1 MVQHKKDSFWGKF
14 WAKNGPCRP
23 PRGPPCNESTQ
34 NCCLFG
40 VPSQWEQFFWIS
52 FRPKNSIFD
61 PKKGH
66 FGQSGCKAA
75 RRAAERPPTRKP
87 KVSRVTSGYGGDM
100 IPSSR
105 VRLSPKKGGY
115 MAGCSVKINWFLG
128 QKCSLL
134 AQNQFFGDII
144 QIFWCHHG
152 GPLKGQLFC
161 YDWVARRF
169 SKRPPGPIFGPKICI
184 FLRYAHITPIFWA
197 RTDPTG
203 IISSPH
209 PEVTMDNFGFP
220 VGGRS
225 AARRA
230 VFRPPGRILAFFD
243 DSHFAFWST
252 PNFGPRST
260 KLGWNTGG
268 TKLWRNGRFC
278 VWPKSEK
285 WAKNPFFAIAT
296 TQSCLNFYYL
306 GKLYTFSF
314 WQLCLVV
321 AGTRSGVESATFFLG
336 PKIRILARKSGFW
349 YGTLIFVKEAYVR
362 LGVGSVLALGRS
374 NLIVSFPSYARFRE
388 GTRLTRQQV
397 LPHPTV
403 RTPSASNSPSAVSAQ
418 AQIR

>member
-1 MVQHKKDSFWGKF
+1 MTGRATMTGNATMTRRATGCLKKVAPEKKVFCHFLLLDGSIWTETMLYDQGISLRRSGYPTCLYSEMKLTP
-14 WAKNGPCRP
+14 GPL
-23 PRGPPCNESTQ
+23 G
-34 NCCLFG
+34 
-40 VPSQWEQFFWIS
+40 
-52 FRPKNSIFD
+52 
-61 PKKGH
+61 PKKGPKRPFYNPH
-66 FGQSGCKAA
+66 FFWV
-75 RRAAERPPTRKP
+75 RRIRPN
-87 KVSRVTSGYGGDM
+87 G
-100 IPSSR
+100 I
-105 VRLSPKKGGY
+105 LSPPY
-115 MAGCSVKINWFLG
+115 
-128 QKCSLL
+128 
-134 AQNQFFGDII
+134 
-144 QIFWCHHG
+144 
-152 GPLKGQLFC
+152 
-161 YDWVARRF
+161 
-169 SKRPPGPIFGPKICI
+169 
-184 FLRYAHITPIFWA
+184 
-197 RTDPTG
+197 
-203 IISSPH
+203 
-209 PEVTMDNFGFP
+209 PEVTLDNFSFP